1 MSRQSFDS
9 LFDSAVNMFCSDVTA
24 YMKVV
29 CLLIEM
35 MFLFSFD
42 FAGHEIDTAA
52 QKRLSSTNC
61 RVYVL
66 FFVFDSEIG
75 ADT

>member
-1 MSRQSFDS
+1 
-9 LFDSAVNMFCSDVTA
+9 
-24 YMKVV
+24 MKVV